1 MESHSAA
8 EPLTVVV
15 AYGKRD
21 LTQACVDRFGDPQA
35 LVVVDNGLDD
45 ELRAAMTALEVRY
58 IRPEANAG
66 FAAAVNLA
74 MSTCRSPGQSVLLL
88 NPDALVTSAQAAQLA
103 DALTEHG
110 GVAAVAPLLRS
121 ADGGRQRTA
130 WPMPTPGRVW
140 LGVFGLGDRRL
151 TNVFL
156 SGAVLMLSG
165 AALDTLGGLDE
176 RYFLYSEETDWRKFS
191 SPEAWNSSSRNCTSA
206 LVAPPRCSTSRLS
219 TIRNVQ
225 PAASAR
231 RCANGTDRWAGRS
244 RALALWRQRF
254 AGPRRAI
261 VGNCRSQRSTCGGRS
276 ESPNAPGL
284 RAGESRVDRS
294 RCGRRTTRPQ

>member
-8 EPLTVVV
+8 ESLTVVV

-58 IRPEANAG
+58 IRPEANVG

-151 TNVFL
+151 TDVFL

-176 RYFLYSEETDWRKFS
+176 RYFLYSEETDWQR
-191 SPEAWNSSSRNCTSA
+191 
-206 LVAPPRCSTSRLS
+206 
-219 TIRNVQ
+219 
-225 PAASAR
+225 
-231 RCANGTDRWAGRS
+231 
-244 RALALWRQRF
+244 RALA
-254 AGPRRAI
+254 AGWTLRIVDSPDVEHLGGATSADVQLRELLFHASGEEYFRKWHGSLGWAVARTGSLAAALRRAAQGDRRQLQ
-261 VGNCRSQRSTCGGRS
+261 VAALYLRGPQRVAQRARSARWGVQG
-276 ESPNAPGL
+276 
-284 RAGESRVDRS
+284 
-294 RCGRRTTRPQ
+294 